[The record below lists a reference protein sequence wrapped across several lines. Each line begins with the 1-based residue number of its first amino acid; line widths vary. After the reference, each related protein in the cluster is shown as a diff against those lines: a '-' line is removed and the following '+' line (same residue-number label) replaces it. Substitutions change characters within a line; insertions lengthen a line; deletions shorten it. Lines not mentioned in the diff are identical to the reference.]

1 MKQLF
6 LLVLM
11 FVPKL
16 FFAQETEV
24 NPPFNIKT
32 ITFLQNGQNVI
43 PLFQLGDNFQLQF
56 DDLYGNEANYYYT
69 ITHCDYDW
77 KVSQLSKNEYL
88 DGFDNQR
95 IIEYHNSLN
104 TLQVYSHYKL
114 SFPNQFNRFRVS
126 GNYMINILNE
136 DREVVFSRKIIIYEN
151 LVTVPMQVKRA
162 RDVANVNYKHNLD
175 FTIKS
180 RDFIFQS
187 PLQNVKVL
195 LLQNGN
201 FKTGITNVKPMY
213 TLGNDLIY
221 KYDTETQFWAGN
233 EYLYFE
239 NKNIRVANNNI
250 SYVDSSGGL
259 YSCYLYRNNARA
271 NNPYTYWPDI
281 NGNFMINNL
290 SGVDNEIEADYAW
303 VYISLSAPSFFEDKN
318 IYVSGM
324 FNNNVLTDEYKLEF
338 DTKKGTFEK
347 AILIKQGFTNY
358 KFTIADSK
366 GKIDEEKA
374 IDGNFYQTEN
384 NYDALIYYRENGQR
398 YDRVIGRGIANSVD
412 IIN

>member
-180 RDFIFQS
+180 RDFLFQS

-201 FKTGITNVKPMY
+201 FKTGIINVKPMY

-259 YSCYLYRNNARA
+259 YSCYLYRNVARA

>member
-151 LVTVPMQVKRA
+151 LVTVPMQSK
-162 RDVANVNYKHNLD
+162 
-175 FTIKS
+175 KS
-180 RDFIFQS
+180 TRCC
-187 PLQNVKVL
+187 K
-195 LLQNGN
+195 
-201 FKTGITNVKPMY
+201 
-213 TLGNDLIY
+213 
-221 KYDTETQFWAGN
+221 
-233 EYLYFE
+233 
-239 NKNIRVANNNI
+239 
-250 SYVDSSGGL
+250 
-259 YSCYLYRNNARA
+259 C
-271 NNPYTYWPDI
+271 
-281 NGNFMINNL
+281 
-290 SGVDNEIEADYAW
+290 
-303 VYISLSAPSFFEDKN
+303 
-318 IYVSGM
+318 
-324 FNNNVLTDEYKLEF
+324 KL
-338 DTKKGTFEK
+338 
-347 AILIKQGFTNY
+347 
-358 KFTIADSK
+358 
-366 GKIDEEKA
+366 
-374 IDGNFYQTEN
+374 
-384 NYDALIYYRENGQR
+384 
-398 YDRVIGRGIANSVD
+398 
-412 IIN
+412 

>member
-1 MKQLF
+1 
-6 LLVLM
+6 
-11 FVPKL
+11 
-16 FFAQETEV
+16 
-24 NPPFNIKT
+24 
-32 ITFLQNGQNVI
+32 
-43 PLFQLGDNFQLQF
+43 
-56 DDLYGNEANYYYT
+56 
-69 ITHCDYDW
+69 
-77 KVSQLSKNEYL
+77 
-88 DGFDNQR
+88 
-95 IIEYHNSLN
+95 
-104 TLQVYSHYKL
+104 
-114 SFPNQFNRFRVS
+114 
-126 GNYMINILNE
+126 
-136 DREVVFSRKIIIYEN
+136 
-151 LVTVPMQVKRA
+151 
-162 RDVANVNYKHNLD
+162 
-175 FTIKS
+175 
-180 RDFIFQS
+180 
-187 PLQNVKVL
+187 VKVL